1 MNRRTIALVA
11 TAALTSMT
19 TGASAQEVVLRGVS
33 AFPDNTLYSR
43 KFEAYAKEVNE
54 KGKGIVQIRYL
65 GGAPRVMP
73 TFDVSK
79 NLRDGVVDIVNNTS
93 AFYLNVLP
101 EGDAFKLSEIPM
113 WDLRKNGGWGYINKL
128 HNEKVNAFYLARVHQ
143 YDEFHIYLNKEIKT
157 PDFTGLKI
165 RVTPTY
171 RAMVEALGGT
181 AITSAPSEVYT
192 MLERGT
198 VDGYGWPAQ
207 GIFDFSWEKVTK
219 YRVDPGFYG
228 AEISFLV
235 NLDVWN
241 KKLNDS
247 QRKLLQDIALKYEES
262 AKDDISLNAAERKK
276 QEAAGIKAI
285 RFAPEDQKKYLQTAR
300 DAAWAL
306 VLRASP
312 ESGAKL
318 KEILSKK

>member
-1 MNRRTIALVA
+1 MARHAHVSLLL
-11 TAALTSMT
+11 AALAAPTP
-19 TGASAQEVVLRGVS
+19 AALAQEITLRGVS
-33 AFPDNTLYSR
+33 AFPDATLYSK
-43 KFEAYAKEVNE
+43 KFEAYVKEVNAR
-54 KGKGIVQIRYL
+54 GKGILQIRYL

-79 NLRDGVVDIVNNTS
+79 NLRDGIVDIVNNTS

-101 EGDAFKLSEIPM
+101 EADAFKLSEVPI
-113 WDLRKNGGWGYINKL
+113 WELRKTGGWDFINKI
-128 HNEKVNAFYLARVHQ
+128 HNEKVNAYYLARVHQ

-157 PDFTGLKI
+157 PDFAGLKI
-165 RVTPTY
+165 RVSPTY

-181 AITSAPSEVYT
+181 AVASTPSDIYT

-219 YRVDPGFYG
+219 YRIDPGFYG

-241 KKLNDS
+241 KKLNEA
-247 QRKLLQDIALKYEES
+247 QRKLLQDIALKFEES
-262 AKDDISLNAAERKK
+262 ARDDIALNAAERKK
-276 QEAAGIKAI
+276 QEAVGIKAI
-285 RFAPEDQKKYLQTAR
+285 RFSPADEQKYLAVAR
-300 DAAWAL
+300 EAAWSL
-306 VLRASP
+306 ILKASP
-312 ESGAKL
+312 ENGAKL
-318 KEILSKK
+318 KEILTKK